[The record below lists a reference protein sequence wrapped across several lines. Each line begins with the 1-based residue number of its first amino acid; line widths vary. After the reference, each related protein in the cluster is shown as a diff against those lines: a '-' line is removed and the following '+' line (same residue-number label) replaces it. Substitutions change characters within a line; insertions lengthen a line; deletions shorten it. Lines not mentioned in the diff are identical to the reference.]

1 MDDTEAIWVLENWA
15 CLERIVNEA
24 TEDNEWGLLSDWLHS
39 GMAAVLVNGLP
50 RVIYGTV
57 H

>member
-1 MDDTEAIWVLENWA
+1 MDDTEAMWVIEDWDGL
-15 CLERIVNEA
+15 VKMVGEA
-24 TEDNEWGLLSDWLHS
+24 TDNEWGILSDWLHS

-50 RVIYGTV
+50 RVIYGTI